1 MVKDA
6 DGINYSPGCEIQH
19 YLVYDMILT
28 IGLKAFVDL
37 LKETSSNDSLVCG
50 KILLIVFGIEN
61 NDNDGNIYAL
71 NSKFDSLYQAKKWHL
86 TISKSENL
94 DQCLNQI
101 LANIETPKSTENL
114 QYLDLTSSLFLQYLA
129 IQI

>member
-61 NDNDGNIYAL
+61 NDNDGNIYRV
-71 NSKFDSLYQAKKWHL
+71 SLYV
-86 TISKSENL
+86 
-94 DQCLNQI
+94 
-101 LANIETPKSTENL
+101 
-114 QYLDLTSSLFLQYLA
+114 
-129 IQI
+129 

>member
-1 MVKDA
+1 M
-6 DGINYSPGCEIQH
+6 
-19 YLVYDMILT
+19 
-28 IGLKAFVDL
+28 
-37 LKETSSNDSLVCG
+37 
-50 KILLIVFGIEN
+50 LIVFGIEN

-101 LANIETPKSTENL
+101 LANIETPKSTDDS

-129 IQI
+129 TDLTSKNNEKSKTIIEKRIFSQFLSIYLKKISSKIQNKYSYSK